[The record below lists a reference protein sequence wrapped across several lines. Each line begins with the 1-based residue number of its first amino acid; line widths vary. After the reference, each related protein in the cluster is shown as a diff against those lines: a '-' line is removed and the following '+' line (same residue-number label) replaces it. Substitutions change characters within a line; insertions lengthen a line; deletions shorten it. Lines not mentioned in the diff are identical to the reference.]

1 VDPRVTELHCIMPI
15 ANIGSVMQRGIL
27 SNERAAKL
35 THHSVALYGFRLID
49 STLKGIHTALRS
61 R

>member
-1 VDPRVTELHCIMPI
+1 M
-15 ANIGSVMQRGIL
+15 MFKIL
-27 SNERAAKL
+27 VIQTTNNLSDERAEFL
-35 THHSVALYGFRLID
+35 INDRLSYGFRLID

>member
-1 VDPRVTELHCIMPI
+1 M
-15 ANIGSVMQRGIL
+15 
-27 SNERAAKL
+27 AKPY
-35 THHSVALYGFRLID
+35 SQELYGFRLID